1 MCMCLWVSH
10 VYFLSSGSLEMLLK
24 WCLCAQGSL
33 DRADTF
39 DSMDSLVL
47 KLVDFSFSSLQRKVW
62 AIIRGIKT
70 LHTLIIRC

>member
-1 MCMCLWVSH
+1 MYVFVGFPCIVPLQRIIGDAVE
-10 VYFLSSGSLEMLLK
+10 V
-24 WCLCAQGSL
+24 CLCAQGSL

-47 KLVDFSFSSLQRKVW
+47 KLVDFSFPSLQRKVW

-70 LHTLIIRC
+70 LHTLIIKC